1 MAGAKQKEV
10 TIYTTEI
17 CPYCT
22 AAKNLLKE
30 KGIDYKEINVTDDDD
45 KREWL
50 RQKTGQRTVPQIF
63 FDHESIGG
71 YSDLADL
78 EQKGLLRQKLRASG

>member
-1 MAGAKQKEV
+1 MPGVKSKEV
-10 TIYTTEI
+10 TIYTTDI

-30 KGIDYKEINVTDDDD
+30 KGIEYKEINVTDDDD

-50 RQKTGQRTVPQIF
+50 LQKTGQRTVPQIF
-63 FDHESIGG
+63 FDDEPIGG

-78 EQKGLLRQKLRASG
+78 EQKGLLQQKLRACG

>member
-1 MAGAKQKEV
+1 MTDIKQKKV
-10 TIYTTEI
+10 TVYTTDI

-30 KGIDYKEINVTDDDD
+30 KGITYIEVNVTNDDN

-50 RQKTGQRTVPQIF
+50 REKTGQRTVPQIF
-63 FDHESIGG
+63 FDDESVGG
-71 YSDLADL
+71 YSDLANLD
-78 EQKGLLRQKLRASG
+78 QKGLLRQKVRAH